1 MFKLG
6 GLMALLRVLFVCTGN
21 SARRQM
27 AEGFARAYGAGRV
40 EAFSA
45 GIEPKGLNPFAV
57 EVMQEKGIDL
67 SPQESKAFSEDLAH
81 RMDYVIT
88 VCGHADERC
97 PILPPAV
104 KRLHWPLEDPAQ
116 AQGSAA
122 EIREVFRDS
131 RDEID
136 CRVRALLTELGVPCA

>member
-1 MFKLG
+1 MLG
-6 GLMALLRVLFVCTGN
+6 GLMAPIRVLFVCTGN
-21 SARRQM
+21 SARSQM

-45 GIEPKGLNPFAV
+45 GIEPKGLNPCAV

-67 SPQESKAFSEDLAH
+67 SEQESKAFSEDLAH
-81 RMDYVIT
+81 RMHYVIT

-97 PILPPAV
+97 PILPPAI

-116 AQGSAA
+116 AQGSVA
-122 EIREVFRDS
+122 EIRRVFREA

-136 CRVRALLTELGVPCA
+136 RRVRVLLTELGIACA